1 LIYVA
6 FTVWL
11 FAILFAG
18 IGVYRLWAQLSRP
31 LWVNWLLLPGTFVS
45 EMCYIF
51 GTLITGGEIR
61 RVQLMPA
68 GKSGRGASDG
78 EPVTEDAPRLKV
90 VGPAVASLTAV
101 IGSLAA
107 LVALYSLLE
116 TPAIRQ
122 FVISSDLWIPWGKK
136 GLPRRL
142 PETWDQFWQLVKF
155 QFDLVKGMLESWREL
170 DWLDWRIPLFVYL
183 AACLSIRLAPVGRD
197 LRWSLGAMVLVSVL
211 IGLSGLVSERFDNM
225 IQDGDLWYFLT
236 YIWTLL
242 LLLLLVT
249 LVLRGLVGLTRIL
262 AGKRTS
268 RS

>member
-18 IGVYRLWAQLSRP
+18 IGVYRLWSQVTRP
-31 LWVNWLLLPGTFVS
+31 LWVNWALLPGTFVS

-68 GKSGRGASDG
+68 REGRKGGDG

-101 IGSLAA
+101 LGSLAA

-122 FVISSDLWIPWGKK
+122 FVLSGDLWLPWGKK

-142 PETWDQFWQLVKF
+142 PETWDQFWMLLKF
-155 QFDLVKGMLESWREL
+155 QFDLVKAMLESWAQL
-170 DWLDWRIPLFVYL
+170 PWLDWRVPLFVYL

-197 LRWSLGAMVLVSVL
+197 LRWTLAAMVLVSVL
-211 IGLSGLVSERFDNM
+211 IAVAGLISRRFENT
-225 IQDGDLWYFLT
+225 IRDGDLWYFLT
-236 YIWTLL
+236 YVWTLL

-249 LVLRGLVGLTRIL
+249 LVLRGAFLLGRVL
-262 AGKRTS
+262 AGKRPS
-268 RS
+268 RA